1 MKMLKIK
8 NMFEKIL
15 IKKLSVVALFG
26 LLISPF
32 LGEAQSQKEPY
43 LVDLPKAI
51 EIGLSE
57 SPTVKIAERNILVK
71 QYYKKEQIVGLFP
84 SVSLAASYNATLK
97 KQKLVLDFGMG
108 GPTEIEMGSDNSYNA
123 GANLY
128 LPIIMPTLWNSI
140 KLTQLDVEL
149 TMEKAR
155 SSKIELRNQI
165 KKAYYSYLMIQESYN
180 VLLANYENTVQNN
193 KIIADKFSQGLVSE
207 FEKLR
212 ADVQLENQKPN
223 LIATKN
229 AIELSK
235 KLLKMLMGVDI
246 NEPIVFVGNLVDFE
260 SEMNTKAVPVKEAL
274 SLMNNSDLKQVDIS
288 IQQLHRTKAL
298 LLSSSLPTLT
308 MTGLYQYASQANDFD
323 FANYNWF
330 PYSMVGFS
338 LQIPLVSW
346 VGTSYKIKQ
355 TQLNIQNLQDTK
367 QTLERSMWINVYT
380 NIDNIDKAIEN
391 HISAKETLKM
401 AQRAYDIAKKQ
412 YEIGMSTWLDLNN
425 AELALTRSQLQF
437 LQSIHDYLSAYS
449 DLEKILGN

>member
-1 MKMLKIK
+1 MLEMIFTKK
-8 NMFEKIL
+8 WSIL
-15 IKKLSVVALFG
+15 LLFG
-26 LLISPF
+26 LLASPF
-32 LGEAQSQKEPY
+32 FGHSQVQKEPY
-43 LVDLPKAI
+43 HVDLAKAI
-51 EIGLSE
+51 EIGMSE
-57 SPTVKIAERNILVK
+57 SPSIKIAERNILVK

-84 SVSLAASYNATLK
+84 NVSLAAAYNATLK
-97 KQKLVLDFGMG
+97 KQKLVLDFGIG
-108 GPTEIEMGSDNSYNA
+108 EPTEIEMGSDNSYNA
-123 GANLY
+123 GASLY
-128 LPIIMPTLWNSI
+128 LPIIMPALWNSI

-155 SSKIELRNQI
+155 SSKIELKNQI
-165 KKAYYSYLMIQESYN
+165 KKAYFSYLMIQESYN
-180 VLLANYENTVQNN
+180 VLLANYDNTMQNN

-223 LIATKN
+223 LVATKN

-246 NEPIVFVGNLVDFE
+246 NEPIIFDGNLVDFE
-260 SEMNTKAVPVKEAL
+260 AEMNTKAIPVKEAL
-274 SLMNNSDLKQVDIS
+274 SLMNNSDLKQLDLS
-288 IQQLHRTKAL
+288 IQQLQRTKSMILA
-298 LLSSSLPTLT
+298 SSLPTLS

-355 TQLNIQNLQDTK
+355 TQLNIQNIQDTK
-367 QTLERSMWINVYT
+367 QTIERTMWINVYT

-391 HISAKETLKM
+391 HTSSKETLKM

-412 YEIGMSTWLDLNN
+412 YEVGMSTWLDLNN

>member
-1 MKMLKIK
+1 
-8 NMFEKIL
+8 MFEKIL

>member
-1 MKMLKIK
+1 MLEKNFMKKWSI
-8 NMFEKIL
+8 FT
-15 IKKLSVVALFG
+15 LFG
-26 LLISPF
+26 LLFCPF
-32 LGEAQSQKEPY
+32 LGQAQIEKEPY

-71 QYYKKEQIVGLFP
+71 QYYKKEQMVGLFP

-165 KKAYYSYLMIQESYN
+165 KKAYFSYLMIQESYN

-246 NEPIVFVGNLVDFE
+246 NEPIIFVGNLVDFE
-260 SEMNTKAVPVKEAL
+260 AEMNTKAIPVKEAL

-288 IQQLHRTKAL
+288 IQQLHRTKSL

-308 MTGLYQYASQANDFD
+308 MTGLYQFASQANDFD

-346 VGTSYKIKQ
+346 VGTSYKMKQ

-367 QTLERSMWINVYT
+367 QTLERSMWINIYT

-391 HISAKETLKM
+391 HNSAKETLKM

-412 YEIGMSTWLDLNN
+412 YDVGMSTWLDLNN

-437 LQSIHDYLSAYS
+437 LQSIHDYLTAYS

>member
-1 MKMLKIK
+1 MLEK
-8 NMFEKIL
+8 NF
-15 IKKLSVVALFG
+15 IKKWSIFALFG
-26 LLISPF
+26 LLFCPF
-32 LGEAQSQKEPY
+32 LGQAQTQKEPY
-43 LVDLPKAI
+43 HIDLLKAI

-57 SPTVKIAERNILVK
+57 NPSIKIAERNILVK

-84 SVSLAASYNATLK
+84 NVSLAAAYNATLK

-108 GPTEIEMGSDNSYNA
+108 APTEIEMGSDNSYNA
-123 GANLY
+123 GASLY
-128 LPIIMPTLWNSI
+128 LPIIMPALWNSI

-165 KKAYYSYLMIQESYN
+165 KKAYFSYLMIQESYN
-180 VLLANYENTVQNN
+180 VLLANYENTLQNN

-223 LIATKN
+223 LVATKN

-246 NEPIVFVGNLVDFE
+246 NEPIIFDGNLVDFE
-260 SEMNTKAVPVKEAL
+260 AEMNTKAIPVKEAL
-274 SLMNNSDLKQVDIS
+274 SLMNNSDLKQLDLS
-288 IQQLHRTKAL
+288 IQQLHRTKSL
-298 LLSSSLPTLT
+298 LLASSLPTLT

-355 TQLNIQNLQDTK
+355 TQLNIQNIQDTK
-367 QTLERSMWINVYT
+367 QTIERTMWINVYT

-391 HISAKETLKM
+391 HTSAKETLKM
-401 AQRAYDIAKKQ
+401 AQRAYDIAKRQ
-412 YEIGMSTWLDLNN
+412 YEVGMSTWLDLNN

-449 DLEKILGN
+449 DLEKVLGN

>member
-1 MKMLKIK
+1 
-8 NMFEKIL
+8 
-15 IKKLSVVALFG
+15 
-26 LLISPF
+26 
-32 LGEAQSQKEPY
+32 
-43 LVDLPKAI
+43 
-51 EIGLSE
+51 
-57 SPTVKIAERNILVK
+57 
-71 QYYKKEQIVGLFP
+71 
-84 SVSLAASYNATLK
+84 
-97 KQKLVLDFGMG
+97 
-108 GPTEIEMGSDNSYNA
+108 
-123 GANLY
+123 
-128 LPIIMPTLWNSI
+128 
-140 KLTQLDVEL
+140 
-149 TMEKAR
+149 
-155 SSKIELRNQI
+155 
-165 KKAYYSYLMIQESYN
+165 MIQESYN
-180 VLLANYENTVQNN
+180 VLLANYDNTMQNN

-223 LIATKN
+223 LVATKN

-246 NEPIVFVGNLVDFE
+246 NEPIIFDGNLVDFE
-260 SEMNTKAVPVKEAL
+260 AEMNTKAIPVKEAL
-274 SLMNNSDLKQVDIS
+274 SLMNNSDLKQLDLS
-288 IQQLHRTKAL
+288 IQQLQRTKSIILA
-298 LLSSSLPTLT
+298 SSLPTLS

-355 TQLNIQNLQDTK
+355 TQLNIQNIQDTK
-367 QTLERSMWINVYT
+367 QTIERTMWINVYT

-391 HISAKETLKM
+391 HTSSKETLKM

-412 YEIGMSTWLDLNN
+412 YEVGMSTWLDLNN

>member
-1 MKMLKIK
+1 MLKIK

>member
-1 MKMLKIK
+1 ML
-8 NMFEKIL
+8 EKIL
-15 IKKLSVVALFG
+15 INKLSVVALFG
-26 LLISPF
+26 LLICSF
-32 LGEAQSQKEPY
+32 LGQAQSQKEPY

-128 LPIIMPTLWNSI
+128 LPIMPTLWNNI

-165 KKAYYSYLMIQESYN
+165 KKAYFSYLMIQESYN

-193 KIIADKFSQGLVSE
+193 KIIADKYSQGLVSE

-246 NEPIVFVGNLVDFE
+246 NEPIIFVGNLVDFE
-260 SEMNTKAVPVKEAL
+260 AEMNTKAIPVKEAL

-288 IQQLHRTKAL
+288 IQQLYRTKSL
-298 LLSSSLPTLT
+298 ILSSSLPTLT

-391 HISAKETLKM
+391 HTSAKETLKM